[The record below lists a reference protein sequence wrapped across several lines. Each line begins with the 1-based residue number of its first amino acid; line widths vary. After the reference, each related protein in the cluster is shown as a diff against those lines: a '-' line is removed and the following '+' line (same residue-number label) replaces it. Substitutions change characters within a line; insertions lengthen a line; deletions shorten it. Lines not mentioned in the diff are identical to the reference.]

1 MQRSCGKRER
11 LLFKELKKLVGL
23 EAGGGGGGVVVISFS
38 EELDL
43 ILRAVERHKCVRAMR
58 AD

>member
-23 EAGGGGGGVVVISFS
+23 EAGGGCGGVVVISFS
-38 EELDL
+38 E
-43 ILRAVERHKCVRAMR
+43 LRVGC
-58 AD
+58 DTLGL

>member
-1 MQRSCGKRER
+1 MVVV
-11 LLFKELKKLVGL
+11 VGL
-23 EAGGGGGGVVVISFS
+23 S